1 MAAIPPFIPFLLLGG
16 ANGLF
21 LGGMEMWLGGP
32 GLDFSV
38 GRLFGY
44 PFIGIVALVGVS
56 ILSLAFPGFTSSGY
70 LNLMNKMPSTA
81 PGEKGKWVLGNGVSV
96 LLGGIFNGLAFWVL
110 HAIPFVQSMG
120 FFGSALVGVA
130 CLSAY
135 TSFVLPLLHLFV

>member
-32 GLDFSV
+32 GLDFSI

-44 PFIGIVALVGVS
+44 PFIGVIALVGVS
-56 ILSLAFPGFTSSGY
+56 ILSLAFPGFTSGQY
-70 LNLMNKMPSTA
+70 LNLIGKK
-81 PGEKGKWVLGNGVSV
+81 PGATLGDKATWVLGNGASV
-96 LLGGIFNGLAFWVL
+96 LLGGIFNGLAFWLL
-110 HAIPFVQSMG
+110 HAIPFVQQMG